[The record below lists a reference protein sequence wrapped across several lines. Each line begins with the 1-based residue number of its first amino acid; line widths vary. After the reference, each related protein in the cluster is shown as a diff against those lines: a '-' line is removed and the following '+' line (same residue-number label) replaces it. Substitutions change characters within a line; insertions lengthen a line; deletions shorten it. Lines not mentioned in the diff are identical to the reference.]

1 MSGFSSGGYG
11 YDEFA
16 TELSYEEE
24 RNYTKPVKQ
33 PSFQDRVNAKR
44 NALNGNLRLSKQS
57 SRIAEPCN
65 CVECAPELYKE
76 KNESNTKKTDKI
88 GKSEK
93 PEKQEKS
100 EVPDKNIHNSN
111 VFYIGFDKDTVFILF
126 IIILCVLSIVMYF
139 KIKKLSRRLKSM
151 TRINVPVSAPLV

>member
-1 MSGFSSGGYG
+1 MSGFSSGSYG

-65 CVECAPELYKE
+65 CVECAPELYKDD
-76 KNESNTKKTDKI
+76 KNTKKSD
-88 GKSEK
+88 KSEESKKSKESHQSEKK
-93 PEKQEKS
+93 P
-100 EVPDKNIHNSN
+100 DN

-139 KIKKLSRRLKSM
+139 KIKKLSHRLKYM
-151 TRINVPVSAPLV
+151 TRVNNPLQVPPPM